1 MLILVLLPLRIT
13 NLVSKNE
20 CFSINEPHKAA
31 VTQVTTEVFQKL
43 HKLCTQCGYETTIVQ
58 MGSKTFSLMQL
69 FQKYTLLKT
78 AVSWSGCSATLRT
91 GLYLCKSI

>member
-58 MGSKTFSLMQL
+58 MGSKNFL
-69 FQKYTLLKT
+69 FDA
-78 AVSWSGCSATLRT
+78 AVSKIYFTKNSSLVERLFGHSENRPL
-91 GLYLCKSI
+91 LV